1 MLSLNIFVIY
11 KISEN
16 LISKLL
22 LEKKI
27 RVSLIPIAYGVIVNI
42 KDKSVDM
49 VATTE
54 NNIELSSSTTSVLK
68 KKIKNNKKTE
78 Q

>member
-49 VATTE
+49 VAITE
-54 NNIELSSSTTSVLK
+54 NHIELFSSTTSVLK
-68 KKIKNNKKTE
+68 KKIKNNKKN
-78 Q
+78 

>member
-1 MLSLNIFVIY
+1 MPSLNILVIY
-11 KISEN
+11 KISES

-49 VATTE
+49 VTIIE
-54 NNIELSSSTTSVLK
+54 NNIELSNSITSVLK
-68 KKIKNNKKTE
+68 KKIKNNMKN
-78 Q
+78 

>member
-49 VATTE
+49 VAITE
-54 NNIELSSSTTSVLK
+54 NNIELFSSTTSVLK
-68 KKIKNNKKTE
+68 RKSKIIKKTE

>member
-49 VATTE
+49 VAITE
-54 NNIELSSSTTSVLK
+54 NNIELFSSTTSVLK
-68 KKIKNNKKTE
+68 KKIKNNKKN
-78 Q
+78 

>member
-11 KISEN
+11 KTSEN

-49 VATTE
+49 VAITE
-54 NNIELSSSTTSVLK
+54 NNIELFSSTTSVLK
-68 KKIKNNKKTE
+68 KKIKNNKKN
-78 Q
+78 

>member
-68 KKIKNNKKTE
+68 KKIKNNKKN
-78 Q
+78 